1 MSIARLAAALIALV
15 AIGGPQVSRAQS
27 LSAQAWPA
35 KPVKIVVAFAPG
47 GAADLFAR
55 MLSAEMSKTFKQQ
68 FYVENIAGSAGAV
81 GSGQVARAPGDG
93 YTLLIGGAGPMLTSP
108 AINPNVGYDTL
119 RDFTHIAMFAGDGYV
134 LIAKQGAELKTFD
147 DVKRL
152 GGQKALTT
160 GSPGGGSLGHLIIEQ
175 IKRKTGIQL
184 QHVPFRSAGESMTA
198 VLGGHVDLAIQTFSS
213 AGEQV
218 RGGLVTGLAVT
229 SAERVPAFKD
239 SPTFTELGLS
249 DIGGVA
255 WFWLAAPANLPADIV
270 GRLNTEVRRIVKLPE
285 TQQALRERR
294 AGDDGRRCRDAHRRH
309 RQGSCDLGRAGQG
322 HRPSVQ

>member
-1 MSIARLAAALIALV
+1 MR
-15 AIGGPQVSRAQS
+15 GPGQ
-27 LSAQAWPA
+27 PE
-35 KPVKIVVAFAPG
+35 PG
-47 GAADLFAR
+47 DAADV
-55 MLSAEMSKTFKQQ
+55 
-68 FYVENIAGSAGAV
+68 VE
-81 GSGQVARAPGDG
+81 
-93 YTLLIGGAGPMLTSP
+93 
-108 AINPNVGYDTL
+108 
-119 RDFTHIAMFAGDGYV
+119 
-134 LIAKQGAELKTFD
+134 AELKTFD

-218 RGGLVTGLAVT
+218 RGGLVSGLAVT

-255 WFWLAAPANLPADIV
+255 WFWLAAPANLPADIA
-270 GRLNTEVRRIVKLPE
+270 GKLNGEVRRIVKLPE
-285 TQQALRERR
+285 TRKRFENDALVTM
-294 AGDDGRRCRDAHRRH
+294 DVDAATLTAFIAKEVATWGALAKDIGLR
-309 RQGSCDLGRAGQG
+309 
-322 HRPSVQ
+322 VQ

>member
-1 MSIARLAAALIALV
+1 MKRRTFLGVLVATAAALAV
-15 AIGGPQVSRAQS
+15 FWPQA
-27 LSAQAWPA
+27 AQAQDWPN

-55 MLSAEMSKTFKQQ
+55 LLAAEMSKTFKQQ

-81 GSGQVARAPGDG
+81 GTAQAGRAQPDG

-108 AINPNVGYDTL
+108 AVNPNVGYDAL
-119 RDFTHIAMFAGDGYV
+119 RDFTHIAMIAGDGYV
-134 LIAKQGAELKTFD
+134 LIAKQGAELKTFAD
-147 DVKRL
+147 AKRI
-152 GGQKALTT
+152 GSQTALTT

-175 IKRKTGIQL
+175 IKLKIGIQL
-184 QHVPFRSAGESMTA
+184 QHVPFRSAGETMTA
-198 VLGGHVDLAIQTFSS
+198 VLGGHVNLAIQTFSS

-218 RGGLVTGLAVT
+218 RGNLVTGLAVT

-239 SPTFTELGLS
+239 APTFTELGLA

-270 GRLNTEVRRIVKLPE
+270 GKLNSEVRRIVMLPE
-285 TQQALRERR
+285 TRRRFDSDALVTM
-294 AGDDGRRCRDAHRRH
+294 DVDAAALTGVIAKEVATWGAVAKAIGLR
-309 RQGSCDLGRAGQG
+309 
-322 HRPSVQ
+322 VQ

>member
-1 MSIARLAAALIALV
+1 MRRREFLGALGAAMAV
-15 AIGGPQVSRAQS
+15 PSMPPRAAY
-27 LSAQAWPA
+27 AQDWPS

-55 MLSAEMSKTFKQQ
+55 LIAAEMSKTFRQQ

-81 GSGQVARAPGDG
+81 GSAQASRAAPDG

-119 RDFTHIAMFAGDGYV
+119 RDFTHIGMIAGDGYV
-134 LIAKQGAELKTFD
+134 LIAKQGSEFKTFA

-152 GGQKALTT
+152 GGGTALTT

-175 IKRKTGIQL
+175 IKLKTGINL

-198 VLGGHVDLAIQTFSS
+198 VLGGHVNLAIQTFSS

-218 RGGLVTGLAVT
+218 RGGVVNGLAVT
-229 SAERVPAFKD
+229 SPERVPAFKD
-239 SPTFTELGLS
+239 APTFAELGLD

-255 WFWLAAPANLPADIV
+255 WFWLAGPAHIPAGIV
-270 GRLNTEVRRIVKLPE
+270 ERLNTEVRRVVKLPE
-285 TQQALRERR
+285 IRKRFESDSLVTMDVDAAALTALIAKQVATWGTVAKAVGLR
-294 AGDDGRRCRDAHRRH
+294 
-309 RQGSCDLGRAGQG
+309 
-322 HRPSVQ
+322 VQ

>member
-1 MSIARLAAALIALV
+1 MKRRTFLGVLVATAAALTV
-15 AIGGPQVSRAQS
+15 FWPQA
-27 LSAQAWPA
+27 AQAQDWPN

-55 MLSAEMSKTFKQQ
+55 LLAAEMSKTFKQQ

-81 GSGQVARAPGDG
+81 GTAQAGRAQPDG

-108 AINPNVGYDTL
+108 AVNPNVGYDAL
-119 RDFTHIAMFAGDGYV
+119 RDFTHIAMIAGDGYV
-134 LIAKQGAELKTFD
+134 LIAKQGAELKTFAD
-147 DVKRL
+147 AKRI
-152 GGQKALTT
+152 GSQTALNT

-175 IKRKTGIQL
+175 IKLKTGIAL
-184 QHVPFRSAGESMTA
+184 QHVPFRSAGETMTA
-198 VLGGHVDLAIQTFSS
+198 VLGGHVNLAIQTFSS

-218 RGGLVTGLAVT
+218 RGNLVTGLAVT

-239 SPTFTELGLS
+239 SPTFTELGLA

-270 GRLNTEVRRIVKLPE
+270 GKLNSEVRRIVTLPE
-285 TQQALRERR
+285 TRRRFESDALVTM
-294 AGDDGRRCRDAHRRH
+294 DVDAAALTGVIAKEVATWGAVAKAIGLR
-309 RQGSCDLGRAGQG
+309 
-322 HRPSVQ
+322 VQ